1 MIRRPEDRVPAIS
14 PRLALR
20 IAVLGFVALGL
31 FALIFFRLWYLQVL
45 TGDQY
50 LAEARDN
57 RVRELRIQAPRGEI
71 VDRDNR
77 TLVTNRQATVVS
89 LDPSRLPEE
98 VRDMAATWGQRAGQ
112 REARPE
118 GERSDPV
125 PLPRIPTAQ
134 LRERY
139 EHIGRVLELDA
150 EEVHARVIRSLAVVP
165 YANVNLDI
173 DSPRPVLNY
182 LSERST
188 EFPGVEISERYLRE
202 YPREELAAQLFGV
215 VGEISPEE
223 LEEERYRGVEQ
234 GAIIGKEG
242 LERSYDRY
250 LRGQDGIRR
259 VVVDAMGRRNPD
271 DVLPDTD
278 PVAGRQLRLSIDLE
292 LQEAG
297 QEALAQI
304 GGGRPGGFVAMDPEN
319 GEVLAMGS
327 FPSFDPNRLSGRPI
341 TQERYDE
348 LYGEEADSPR
358 FNRVISGSYP
368 IGSTFKPIVAIG
380 MLQSGAVGPGR
391 TINDPGFV
399 TIGNQDFQNAGRQPY
414 GTVGFVRSLE
424 VSSDVYYYTLGQ
436 QAHSIES
443 DPIQTWARRL
453 GFDEP
458 TGIDLPGEF
467 GGTVPDEEWSEEIKQ
482 AERDCREEE
491 DRENC
496 GIALLDSEWTV
507 GQTVQLAIGQGGFQA
522 SPMQLATAYAAIAN
536 GGDVVTPRVGLE
548 VTDGAGVTVQSL
560 ETDPARELDISQQT
574 LGIVRNGLRLAANG
588 PGGTS
593 TAIFDD
599 FPGRYTVHGK
609 TGTAQRPGQG
619 DQSWYVAYVPDR
631 ERPIVVAATVEE
643 GGFGAE
649 TAAPVVCRV
658 MRAWYDVDSECS
670 AAGAQVADD

>member
-71 VDRDNR
+71 VDRRDR
-77 TLVTNRQATVVS
+77 TLVTNKQATVIS
-89 LDPSRLPEE
+89 LDPSSLPEE

-118 GERSDPV
+118 GQQGRPV
-125 PLPRIPTAQ
+125 PIPEIPTQ
-134 LRERY
+134 ELRERY
-139 EHIGRVLELDA
+139 ERIGGVLELDA

-165 YANVNLDI
+165 YASVNLEI
-173 DSPRPVLNY
+173 DAERPVLNY
-182 LSERST
+182 LSERNTS
-188 EFPGVEISERYLRE
+188 FPGVETGERYLRE
-202 YPREELAAQLFGV
+202 YPYEELAAQLFGV
-215 VGEISPEE
+215 VGEISPDE

-234 GAIIGKEG
+234 GTIIGKEG

-250 LRGQDGIRR
+250 LRGKDGISR
-259 VVVDAMGRRNPD
+259 VVVDAFGRLNPD
-271 DVLPDTD
+271 DSLPDTP
-278 PVAGRQLRLSIDLE
+278 PVAGRQLRLSIDLA

-297 QEALAQI
+297 QEALQGVA
-304 GGGRPGGFVAMDPEN
+304 GGRPGGFVAMDPES

-327 FPSFDPNRLSGRPI
+327 SPSFDPNRLSGRPI

-348 LYGEEADSPR
+348 LYGEDANSPR
-358 FNRVISGSYP
+358 FNRAVSGAYP
-368 IGSTFKPIVAIG
+368 IGSTFKPIAAIG
-380 MLQSGAVGPGR
+380 MLESGAVPPGL
-391 TINDPGFV
+391 TINDPGCI
-399 TIGNQDFQNAGRQPY
+399 TIGAQEFCNAGEVPL
-414 GTVGFVRSLE
+414 GSVNFVRSLE
-424 VSSDVYYYTLGQ
+424 ASSDIFYYRLGER
-436 QAHSIES
+436 AHSIDS
-443 DPIQTWARRL
+443 DPIQTYARRL

-467 GGTVPDEEWSEEIKQ
+467 GGTVPDEEWSQEIKQ

-522 SPMQLATAYAAIAN
+522 TPLQLATAYATIAN
-536 GGDVVTPRVGLE
+536 GGDVVTPHVGLE
-548 VTDGAGVTVQSL
+548 ITDGSGVTIQSI
-560 ETDPARELDISQQT
+560 ETDPARELDISEQT
-574 LGIVRNGLRLAANG
+574 LSIVRNGLRRAANG
-588 PGGTS
+588 PEGTS

-599 FPGRYTVHGK
+599 FPDRYTVHGK
-609 TGTAQRPGQG
+609 TGTAERPPSG
-619 DQSWYVAYVPDR
+619 DQSWYSAYVPDAD
-631 ERPIVVAATVEE
+631 RPIVVAATVEG
-643 GGFGAE
+643 GGFGAD
-649 TAAPVVCRV
+649 TAAPIVCQV
-658 MRAWYDVDSECS
+658 MRAWYDVDSDCS
-670 AAGAQVADD
+670 AAGAEIVDD

>member
-57 RVRELRIQAPRGEI
+57 RVRELRIQAPRGDI
-71 VDRDNR
+71 VDRRDR
-77 TLVTNRQATVVS
+77 TLVTNQQATVIS
-89 LDPSRLPEE
+89 LDPSSLPEE
-98 VRDMAATWGQRAGQ
+98 VRDMAAAWGQRAGQ
-112 REARPE
+112 RETRPE
-118 GERSDPV
+118 GERGEPE
-125 PLPRIPTAQ
+125 PIPAIPTAE

-139 EHIGRVLELDA
+139 ERIGRVLDLDA
-150 EEVHARVIRSLAVVP
+150 EEVHARTIRSLAVVP
-165 YANVNLDI
+165 YASVNLQVGAE
-173 DSPRPVLNY
+173 RPVLNY
-182 LSERST
+182 LSERNT
-188 EFPGVEISERYLRE
+188 AFPGVEISERYLRD
-202 YPREELAAQLFGV
+202 YPYDELAAQLLGV
-215 VGEISPEE
+215 VGEISPDE
-223 LEEERYRGVEQ
+223 LEQERYRGVEQ
-234 GAIIGKEG
+234 GTIIGKEG

-250 LRGQDGIRR
+250 LRGEDGVSR
-259 VVVDAMGRRNPD
+259 VVVDAFGRLNPD
-271 DVLPDTD
+271 DTLPDTP
-278 PVAGRQLRLSIDLE
+278 PVAGRQLRLSIDLA

-297 QEALAQI
+297 QEALQGV
-304 GGGRPGGFVAMDPEN
+304 GGGRPGAFVAMDPES
-319 GEVLAMGS
+319 GEILAMGS
-327 FPSFDPNRLSGRPI
+327 FPSFDPNRLTRPI

-348 LYGEEADSPR
+348 LYGEEANSPR

-380 MLQSGAVGPGR
+380 MLESGSVGPGL
-391 TINDPGFV
+391 TINDPGFIMV
-399 TIGNQDFQNAGRQPY
+399 GTQRFQNAGATPY

-424 VSSDVYYYTLGQ
+424 VSSDVFYYRLGL
-436 QAHSIES
+436 QAHSIDS
-443 DPIQTWARRL
+443 DPIQTWARKL

-467 GGTVPDEEWSEEIKQ
+467 GGTVPDEEWSQEIKQ

-496 GIALLDSEWTV
+496 GIALLDSQWTP

-522 SPMQLATAYAAIAN
+522 SPMQLATAYAAIEN
-536 GGDVVTPRVGLE
+536 GGDVVTPHVGLE
-548 VTDGAGVTVQSL
+548 ITDAAGVTVQSL
-560 ETDPARELDISQQT
+560 ETDPARELDISDQT
-574 LGIVRNGLRLAANG
+574 LGIVRDGLRLAANG

-609 TGTAQRPGQG
+609 TGTAQRPPQG

>member
-71 VDRDNR
+71 VDRDNN
-77 TLVTNRQATVVS
+77 TLVTNKQATVVS
-89 LDPSRLPEE
+89 IDPSRLPED
-98 VRDMAATWGQRAGQ
+98 VRLMAADWGQRAGQ
-112 REARPE
+112 RETRPE
-118 GERSDPV
+118 GQRGDPV
-125 PLPRIPTAQ
+125 PIPEIPAAG

-139 EHIGRVLELDA
+139 ERIGGVLELDA
-150 EEVHARVIRSLAVVP
+150 EEVHARIIRSLAVVP
-165 YANVNLDI
+165 YANVNLAI
-173 DSPRPVLNY
+173 DAPRPVLNY
-182 LSERST
+182 LSERNT

-202 YPREELAAQLFGV
+202 YPRQELAAQLFGV
-215 VGEISPEE
+215 VGEISPDE

-234 GAIIGKEG
+234 GTIIGKEG

-271 DVLPDTD
+271 DGLPDTD

-380 MLQSGAVGPGR
+380 MLESGAVGPGL
-391 TINDPGFV
+391 TINDPGFIMV
-399 TIGNQDFQNAGRQPY
+399 GTQRFQNAGATPY

-424 VSSDVYYYTLGQ
+424 VSSDVFYYRLGL

-443 DPIQTWARRL
+443 DPIQRWARRL

-467 GGTVPDEEWSEEIKQ
+467 AGTVPDEEWSQDIKQ

-496 GIALLDSEWTV
+496 GIALLDSQWTP

-522 SPMQLATAYAAIAN
+522 SPLQLATAYAAIEN
-536 GGDVVTPRVGLE
+536 GGDVVTPYVGLE
-548 VTDGAGVTVQSL
+548 ITDAAGVTVQSL
-560 ETDPARELDISQQT
+560 EKDAARELDISEQT

>member
-71 VDRDNR
+71 VDRDDR
-77 TLVTNRQATVVS
+77 VLVTNEQATVIS
-89 LDPSRLPEE
+89 LDPSTLPEE
-98 VRDMAATWGQRAGQ
+98 VRDMAATWGQRSGE

-118 GERSDPV
+118 GQQGEPV
-125 PLPRIPTAQ
+125 PIPQIPLPK

-139 EHIGRVLELDA
+139 ERIGRVLELDA

-165 YANVNLDI
+165 YARVNLQVDAE
-173 DSPRPVLNY
+173 RPVLNY
-182 LSERST
+182 LSERNAS
-188 EFPGVEISERYLRE
+188 FPGVEISERYLRD
-202 YPREELAAQLFGV
+202 YPYDELAAQLFGV
-215 VGEISPEE
+215 VGEVSPEE
-223 LEEERYRGVEQ
+223 LEEERYSDVEQ
-234 GAIIGKEG
+234 GTIIGKEG
-242 LERSYDRY
+242 LERSYDQY
-250 LRGQDGIRR
+250 LRGEDGISR
-259 VVVDAMGRRNPD
+259 VVVDAFGRLNPD
-271 DVLPDTD
+271 DSLPETP
-278 PVAGRQLRLSIDLE
+278 PVAGRQLRLSIDLA

-297 QEALAQI
+297 QEALQGI
-304 GGGRPGGFVAMDPEN
+304 GGGRPGAFVAMDPEN
-319 GEVLAMGS
+319 GEILAMGS
-327 FPSFDPNRLSGRPI
+327 FPSFDPNRLTRPI

-348 LYGEEADSPR
+348 LYGEEANSPR
-358 FNRVISGSYP
+358 FNRAISGSYP
-368 IGSTFKPIVAIG
+368 IGSTFKPIAAIA
-380 MLQSGAVGPGR
+380 MLESGAVQPGL
-391 TINDPGFV
+391 TINDPGCIFIS
-399 TIGNQDFQNAGRQPY
+399 TQEFCNAGDVPL

-424 VSSDVYYYTLGQ
+424 ASSDVFYYRLGER
-436 QAHSIES
+436 AHPIDS
-443 DPIQTWARRL
+443 DPIQTYARRL

-458 TGIDLPGEF
+458 TGVDLPGEF

-482 AERDCREEE
+482 TERDCREEE

-522 SPMQLATAYAAIAN
+522 TPLQLATAYAAIAN
-536 GGDVVTPRVGLE
+536 GGDVVTPHVGLE
-548 VTDGAGVTVQSL
+548 VTDGEGVPVQII
-560 ETDPARELDISQQT
+560 ETNPARELDLSERT

-588 PGGTS
+588 PEGTS

-609 TGTAQRPGQG
+609 TGTAERPPSG
-619 DQSWYVAYVPDR
+619 DQSWYGAYVPDGD
-631 ERPIVVAATVEE
+631 RPIVVAATVEG

-649 TAAPVVCRV
+649 TAAPIVCRI
-658 MRAWYDVDSECS
+658 MAGWYDVDSECS
-670 AAGAQVADD
+670 AADAQIMAD

>member
-71 VDRDNR
+71 VDRRDR

-89 LDPSRLPEE
+89 IDPSRLPEE
-98 VRDMAATWGQRAGQ
+98 VRLMAADWGQRAGQ

-118 GERSDPV
+118 GQRGGPV
-125 PLPRIPTAQ
+125 PIPEIPTAQ

-139 EHIGRVLELDA
+139 ERIGRVLELEA
-150 EEVHARVIRSLAVVP
+150 QEIHARIIRSLAVVP
-165 YANVNLDI
+165 YANVNLAI
-173 DSPRPVLNY
+173 DADRPVLNY
-182 LSERST
+182 LSERNT

-223 LEEERYRGVEQ
+223 LDQERYRGVKQ
-234 GAIIGKEG
+234 GTIIGKEG

-271 DVLPDTD
+271 DGLPDTE

-292 LQEAG
+292 LQEVG
-297 QEALAQI
+297 QKALGQI
-304 GGGRPGGFVAMDPEN
+304 AGGRPGAFVAMDPES

-327 FPSFDPNRLSGRPI
+327 APSFDPNGLSGRPI

-358 FNRVISGSYP
+358 FNRVVSGSYP
-368 IGSTFKPIVAIG
+368 IGSTFKPIAAIG
-380 MLQSGAVGPGR
+380 MLQSDAVQPGL
-391 TINDPGFV
+391 TINDPGCIFIS
-399 TIGNQDFQNAGRQPY
+399 TQEFCNAGEVPL
-414 GTVGFVRSLE
+414 GSVNFVRSLE
-424 VSSDVYYYTLGQ
+424 ASSDVFYYRLGER
-436 QAHSIES
+436 AHSIDS
-443 DPIQTWARRL
+443 DPIQTWARKL

-482 AERDCREEE
+482 AERDCRKEE

-522 SPMQLATAYAAIAN
+522 SPLQLAVAYAAIEN
-536 GGDVVTPRVGLE
+536 GGDVVTPHVGLE
-548 VTDGAGVTVQSL
+548 ITDGAGVPVQSI
-560 ETDPARELDISQQT
+560 ETDPARELDISKQT
-574 LGIVRNGLRLAANG
+574 LDIVRNGLRLAANG
-588 PGGTS
+588 PEGTS

-599 FPGRYTVHGK
+599 FPARYTVHGK
-609 TGTAQRPGQG
+609 TGTAERPPSG
-619 DQSWYVAYVPDR
+619 DQSWYGAYVSDR
-631 ERPIVVAATVEE
+631 ERPIVVAATVEG

-649 TAAPVVCRV
+649 TAAPIVCRI
-658 MRAWYDVDSECS
+658 MAGWYDVDSGCS
-670 AAGAQVADD
+670 AASAEIVDD